1 MKKLQRLMS
10 RINKPS
16 AAAYFFL
23 LPSLVIFSLF
33 ILVPLVSSLGVSLF
47 NLNIFLTKIEFVGL
61 GNFRRLL
68 ADERFW
74 NAMKNTLH
82 FTGVQMPIQVVVG
95 LVLAAYVSRN
105 TWWRKL
111 LRSVFFVPAVCSMT
125 ALAIVWSLLLDPVIG
140 IIPYLLSILGIYGV
154 EFLKD
159 PALAMPSIILMTVW
173 KNFGFTMVIL
183 VAGVQAIP
191 GVYYEAAEIDGA
203 GKIRQFFHVTV
214 PLLLPTLGFCIITNT
229 IGSFQ
234 VFDQVFVMTQGGPLY
249 KTETVVQY
257 IYNRGFHI
265 APYELGYASTVAV
278 ALFLVIAVTAFAIN
292 SIFLRREA
300 EF

>member
-1 MKKLQRLMS
+1 
-10 RINKPS
+10 
-16 AAAYFFL
+16 
-23 LPSLVIFSLF
+23 
-33 ILVPLVSSLGVSLF
+33 
-47 NLNIFLTKIEFVGL
+47 
-61 GNFRRLL
+61 
-68 ADERFW
+68 
-74 NAMKNTLH
+74 
-82 FTGVQMPIQVVVG
+82 MPIQVVVG

-292 SIFLRREA
+292 SFFLRREA